1 MSRKGV
7 MHGFRAAFV
16 DPFKDRDSRA
26 DSPLEFVYLDY
37 HYPFLAPGPGS
48 TWPERFSVPSYSSL
62 KYHALVPP
70 VSLLLD
76 TWILYIN
83 VYLYTAAFIRRFIFL
98 NETKFGNIWN
108 KISVSDV
115 DYVEN

>member
-48 TWPERFSVPSYSSL
+48 TWPERFSVLPIRLWNTMRSS
-62 KYHALVPP
+62 
-70 VSLLLD
+70 
-76 TWILYIN
+76 
-83 VYLYTAAFIRRFIFL
+83 RRFLFYWTREFYTSTFIYIQQRLYVVLYFSTKQNLEIF
-98 NETKFGNIWN
+98 ETK
-108 KISVSDV
+108 SRLAT
-115 DYVEN
+115 